1 MESVQIFNYDGAP
14 VVFQEGANGMINI
27 TPVVQQLGKRLDN
40 YMRLKQTREFIEIL
54 TEELGSRD
62 AVIQVVQGGDPQL
75 QGTYMCKVLAVNV
88 AAWLH
93 PRFNVWVFTKIT
105 ELLSKGSVSL
115 NPIES
120 KMISTIQALTDTT
133 LYNEKLLSTI
143 ESRQEELMSQFTEIM
158 IDVRKSGGSIDA
170 KIDELIAKTTTV
182 SDDYYAIAGYCK
194 LHSVPCPLS
203 KAQHWG
209 ILSKALSATYGL
221 PMGRTSDPRWGSV
234 LTYHKNVLSEV
245 ILGKKIG
252 KPT

>member
-27 TPVVQQLGKRLDN
+27 TPVVQKLGKRLDN

-93 PRFNVWVFTKIT
+93 PRFNVWVFNTITK
-105 ELLSKGSVSL
+105 LLSEGSVSL
-115 NPIES
+115 QPIES
-120 KMISTIQALTDTT
+120 KMIQTLQALTENTM
-133 LYNEKLLSTI
+133 YNEKLLSTI
-143 ESRQEELMSQFTEIM
+143 ESRQEELMGQFTDIM
-158 IDVRKSGGSIDA
+158 IEVRKSGGSIDA
-170 KIDELIAKTTTV
+170 KIDELIAKSTTV
-182 SDDYYAIAGYCK
+182 NDDYYAIAGYCK
-194 LHSVPCPLS
+194 LHNVECPLS
-203 KAQHWG
+203 KAKEWG
-209 ILSKALSATYGL
+209 KRSVALSASYGL
-221 PMGRTSDPRWGSV
+221 PTGETSDPRWGSV
-234 LTYHKNVLSEV
+234 RTYHKNVLSEV
-245 ILGKKIG
+245 ILNKKIG

>member
-1 MESVQIFNYDGAP
+1 MKSVQIFNYDGAP
-14 VVFQEGANGMINI
+14 VAFQEGPNGMINV
-27 TPVVQQLGKRLDN
+27 TPVVQRLGKRLDN
-40 YMRLKQTREFIEIL
+40 YMRLKQSREFINIL
-54 TEELGSRD
+54 TEEYGSRD
-62 AVIQVVQGGDPQL
+62 AVIQIVQGGDAQL
-75 QGTYMCKVLAVNV
+75 QGTYMCKVLSLNL
-88 AAWLH
+88 AAWLN

-120 KMISTIQALTDTT
+120 KMISTLQALTDTT
-133 LYNEKLLSTI
+133 LHNEKILSTI

-158 IDVRKSGGSIDA
+158 IDVRKSGGSVDA

-203 KAQHWG
+203 RAMDWG
-209 ILSKALSATYGL
+209 KRSVALSAVYEL
-221 PMGRTSDPRWGSV
+221 PTGEASDPRWGSV
-234 LTYHKNVLSEV
+234 RTYHKNVLSEI